1 MKLQEFDAKQLVQK
15 VAGENIPFPPFFL
28 ATTPEEVK
36 EIVQAMG
43 KPVVVKAQVL
53 VGGRGKA
60 GGIQLAQSAE
70 EAEEKARNIFSLKIK
85 GLPVKKVM
93 VTEAVNIAKEY
104 YLGIV
109 VDRRNRTYTA
119 MACAEGGIDIEELAF
134 RAPEKIVKFPINPV
148 EGFPPFLARQACFR
162 AGFPPS
168 FVPFIAG
175 IFSMLFRVL
184 IHYDADL
191 LEINPL
197 VQTAEDKILALDC
210 KMTIDDNALIRH
222 TDLLQYR
229 EITEEDPLEREAR
242 EKRIAYVRL
251 DGDIGVVGNG
261 AGLVMCTMDAVKS
274 AGGQPA
280 CFLDLGGGSRA
291 EVVRTALQILF
302 QDPKIKSVFINI
314 FGGITRGD
322 EVAKGLLQVYEEL
335 KPKVPIIIRMTGTR
349 AEEGLQILRNSPFIP
364 AREMM
369 EGAQKAVMMAK
380 REA

>member
-1 MKLQEFDAKQLVQK
+1 MKLHEFDAKKLVQK
-15 VAGENIPFPPFFL
+15 VAGENIPFPPFSL
-28 ATTPEEVK
+28 ALTPEEVK
-36 EIVQAMG
+36 EIARTMG

-60 GGIQLAQSAE
+60 GGIQLANSPE
-70 EAEEKARNIFSLKIK
+70 EAEEKARHIFSLRIK
-85 GLPVKKVM
+85 GFPVRKVM
-93 VTEAVNIAKEY
+93 VTEAVNILQEY

-109 VDRRNRTYTA
+109 VDRRNRCYTA
-119 MACAEGGIDIEELAF
+119 MACAEGGIDIEELAS
-134 RAPEKIVKFPINPV
+134 RAPEKIVKVLINPM

-162 AGFPPS
+162 AGFPVS
-168 FVPFIAG
+168 HVPFIAG
-175 IFSMLFRVL
+175 IFSTLYRVML
-184 IHYDADL
+184 HYDADL

-197 VQTAEDKILALDC
+197 VRTTEEKILALDC
-210 KMTIDDNALIRH
+210 KMTIDDNSLIRH
-222 TDLLQYR
+222 ADLLQYR

-261 AGLVMCTMDAVKS
+261 AGLVMCTMDAVKA

-335 KPKVPIIIRMTGTR
+335 QPKVPIIIRMTGTR
-349 AEEGLQILRNSPFIP
+349 AEEGLQILRDSPFIP

-380 REA
+380 KEA